1 MAEGEAVRAYH
12 RVLRHPFAFLLR
24 VLKGFRAN
32 QGLLLSGAV
41 AYYALLSI
49 VPLIAL
55 ILLALSHFVPD
66 EVLLETLAH
75 NAELIVP
82 SHTRLIVDQVAV
94 FLEQRQVVSWFM
106 VGVLLFFSSMAFSVL
121 ENAMSLI
128 FFHRVAIHRRHF
140 LVSATLPYLYIFA
153 LGVGFLLM
161 TLISGALEALDKEHI
176 RVMGRVWSLH
186 LFSGT
191 SLYLLGLAGQI
202 LMMTS
207 IYLVMPVG
215 RLSVR
220 HALIG
225 GLVAG
230 LLWEG
235 MRHLLV
241 WYFSTLSFVNVVY
254 GSLASAIVALV
265 SLEMAGMILL
275 LGAQVIAE
283 YERLGAETAGTG
295 PGPAGAR

>member
-1 MAEGEAVRAYH
+1 MNRSAHTYH
-12 RVLRHPFAFLLR
+12 RVLRHPIDFLVR

-49 VPLIAL
+49 IPLVVL
-55 ILLALSHFVPD
+55 IILVLSHFVAD
-66 EVLLETLAH
+66 EVLLESLAQ
-75 NAELIVP
+75 NAALIVP
-82 SHTRLIVDQVAV
+82 SHTQLIVDQVAI

-106 VGVLLFFSSMAFSVL
+106 VGVLLFFSSMAFTVL

-128 FFHRVAIHRRHF
+128 FVHRVAIHRRHF
-140 LVSATLPYLYIFA
+140 LVSAALPYLYILA
-153 LGVGFLLM
+153 LGLGFLLM
-161 TLISGALEALDKEHI
+161 TVISGALAALDKEEI
-176 RVMGRVWSLH
+176 TMMGKVISLH
-186 LFSGT
+186 YFSGT
-191 SLYLLGLAGQI
+191 TLYLLGLAGQI
-202 LMMTS
+202 LLMSS

-215 RLSVR
+215 ILSVR
-220 HALIG
+220 HALVG
-225 GLVAG
+225 GIVAG
-230 LLWEG
+230 LLWEA

-283 YERLGAETAGTG
+283 YERFGDAAERIEATES
-295 PGPAGAR
+295 